1 MIAVMMGIS
10 AFGKVTPNER
20 QAREMFDRI
29 YQMVYGPQGSTFR
42 YSVNIVGLY
51 KTAGTIWYK
60 GNKQRFVES
69 SHASWSD
76 GNRFYRV
83 DKKEHTVEL
92 HNPKSKKKDR
102 FASKFTFSPDNYYY
116 HIADSREGFV
126 IMLDAKPG
134 VKSGIKHVKAIID
147 KITRAPKS
155 LKIKVA
161 FFWTTVN
168 ISNFRSGGIS
178 DAIFNFPESA
188 YRGYEFIDKRPD

>member
-42 YSVNIVGLY
+42 HSVNIVGLY

-69 SHASWSD
+69 RYASWSD

-161 FFWTTVN
+161 FFWTKVYIYNFKPGN
-168 ISNFRSGGIS
+168 INDNVFVYPAAR
-178 DAIFNFPESA
+178 FKNYKF
-188 YRGYEFIDKRPD
+188 KNCWPD

>member
-60 GNKQRFVES
+60 GHKQRFVES
-69 SHASWSD
+69 RYASWND
-76 GNRFYRV
+76 GSRFYRV

-102 FASKFTFSPDNYYY
+102 FSSKFTFSPDNYYY

-134 VKSGIKHVKAIID
+134 VNSGIKHVKAIID

-161 FFWTTVN
+161 FFWTTVK
-168 ISNFRSGGIS
+168 ISNFRSGGIN